1 MATTAAAK
9 KEKLKNKM
17 EKLRRA
23 KTGFELIRDDIPFG
37 SFKWHVRT
45 DVTQKDISD
54 FLKNYV
60 KTNFSKQDAE
70 IALAAPDHAYPH
82 YVAATIYWKDVLGK
96 ELPETWSYETA
107 LRLFR
112 EDVMKYG
119 IIHINDKAE
128 KVETKAPVVSPA
140 DRLKKQVNETI
151 LAQFDLLLDEWSEGK
166 KTSFDIFGAMQKNGF
181 KAPAAPIV
189 IAYINKQLDERK
201 GVINKTDA
209 QLVEGYSHITKK
221 ELTRQIT
228 EMEKMISD
236 LSSFKAVTKA
246 ERKPR
251 AKKAVTADKLVAKL
265 NYKKND
271 NDFKVASVD
280 PTKIVGSRCVYL
292 FNTKYRRLTVLE
304 SKDGLSV
311 KGSAIINFDE
321 TTSYTIALRKP
332 LEVLPLV
339 LTQTTSQTKKVLDK
353 LTTKRSEANG
363 RVNAEVIILKAI

>member
-1 MATTAAAK
+1 MATKVAV
-9 KEKLKNKM
+9 KNKM
-17 EKLRRA
+17 ERLRRA
-23 KTGFELIRDDIPFG
+23 KTGFEAIRDDIPFG

-54 FLKNYV
+54 FLKTYV
-60 KTNFSKQDAE
+60 KKNFNKHDAE

-82 YVAATIYWKDVLGK
+82 YVAATIYWNDVLGK
-96 ELPETWSYETA
+96 PLPEGWSYESA
-107 LRLFR
+107 LRVFR

-119 IIHINDKAE
+119 IIHINDKKE
-128 KVETKAPVVSPA
+128 KIETKAPVVSPA
-140 DRLKKQVNETI
+140 DRLKKQIDETI

-189 IAYINKQLDERK
+189 IAYINRQLIERK
-201 GVINKTDA
+201 GAINKSDA
-209 QLVEGYSHITKK
+209 QLVEGYSHLTKK
-221 ELTRQIT
+221 ELARQVT

-236 LSSFKAVTKA
+236 LSSFKAVTNA

-251 AKKAVTADKLVAKL
+251 VKKAVTADKLVAKL

-271 NDFKVASVD
+271 NDFKVASID
-280 PTKIVGSRCVYL
+280 PTKIVASSTVYL
-292 FNTKYRRLTVLE
+292 FNTKYRRLTVLTT
-304 SKDGLSV
+304 SNKDGLSV
-311 KGSAIINFDE
+311 KGSAITGFDE
-321 TTSYTIALRKP
+321 ATSFTTALRKP
-332 LEVLPLV
+332 LEVLPII
-339 LTQTTSQTKKVLDK
+339 LTQTSTQSKKVLDK

>member
-1 MATTAAAK
+1 MATKTAV
-9 KEKLKNKM
+9 KNKM
-17 EKLRRA
+17 ERLRRA
-23 KTGFELIRDDIPFG
+23 KTGFEAIRDDIPFD
-37 SFKWHVRT
+37 SFRWHVRT
-45 DVTQKDISD
+45 DVTQKDIND
-54 FLKNYV
+54 FLKTYV

-96 ELPETWSYETA
+96 DLPETWSYESA
-107 LRLFR
+107 IRVFR

-119 IIHINDKAE
+119 IIHIQDKKE
-128 KVETKAPVVSPA
+128 KIETKAPVVSPA
-140 DRLKKQVNETI
+140 DRLKKQVDETI

-189 IAYINKQLDERK
+189 IAYINRQLVERK
-201 GVINKTDA
+201 GVINKDDA

-251 AKKAVTADKLVAKL
+251 TKKAVTSDKLVAKL

-271 NDFKVASVD
+271 NDFKVASID
-280 PTKIVGSRCVYL
+280 PTKIVGSSCVYL

-304 SKDGLSV
+304 SKEGLSV
-311 KGSAIINFDE
+311 KGSAIIGFDE
-321 TTSYTIALRKP
+321 TKSFTIGLRKP
-332 LEVLPLV
+332 LEILPII
-339 LTQTTSQTKKVLDK
+339 LTQTSTQSKKVLDK

-363 RVNAEVIILKAI
+363 RVNAEVIILKVI